1 MARGGH
7 AVIVGASVAGLL
19 AAKALSESY
28 QRVTVLERDELS
40 DRPAPRRGVPQSRQ
54 LHVLLARGAQVLEQ
68 LFPGLTDELIA
79 AGAVTSD
86 PQVDC
91 TYYIDGRPLAPAPSG
106 MTIVGVS
113 RPLLEHAV
121 RRRVSVLPNVEIRHA
136 TAEGLLL
143 DDEHA
148 TVTGVLADTARLA
161 ADLVVDAAGRSSL
174 TLRWLREAGLPDTP
188 SSRVDPHVVYVTR
201 HYRWEPRHLDGRNGL
216 LCVPYPGMPRGAA
229 MMRVENG
236 RLEVVLFGLLDQNP
250 GTTESDMLAF
260 ADSLPVPDVAKLM
273 REAEPLDEAVLMR
286 YPSSVRRHAER
297 ARRHVDGLVAVG
309 DALCSFNP
317 SYGQGM
323 SVAAMEALLLRDL
336 TRDGTQRLPA
346 RYYPAAAKLVDT
358 AWVLAAGGDLRF
370 PEIEGRRGA
379 VDRVV
384 NRYLDRY
391 RRAASVDPTL
401 ARTFIEVANM
411 VTPASAMLSPGQV
424 VRTFRAASRRPTA
437 YLPGA

>member
-1 MARGGH
+1 MTRGGH

-28 QRVTVLERDELS
+28 QRVTVLERDELA
-40 DRPAPRRGVPQSRQ
+40 DEPAPRRGVPQSRQ
-54 LHVLLARGAQVLEQ
+54 LHVLLARGAQVLDQ
-68 LFPGLTDELIA
+68 LFPGLTEELIA

-86 PQVDC
+86 PQVDT
-91 TYYIDGRPLAPAPSG
+91 TYYIDGRPLASAPSG
-106 MTIVGVS
+106 MTLLGVS
-113 RPLLEHAV
+113 RPLLEHAIQ
-121 RRRVSVLPNVEIRHA
+121 RRVSALSNVEVRHA
-136 TAEGLLL
+136 TTEGLLL
-143 DDEHA
+143 DDGHTA
-148 TVTGVLADTARLA
+148 VTGVLADNAPLTS
-161 ADLVVDAAGRSSL
+161 DLVVDAAGRSSL
-174 TLRWLREAGLPDTP
+174 TLRWLQEAGVPDTP

-201 HYRWEPRHLDGRNGL
+201 HYRWEPGQIDGRNGL

-229 MMRVENG
+229 MMRVEND
-236 RLEVVLFGLLDQNP
+236 RLELVLFGVLGQNP

-260 ADSLPVPDVAKLM
+260 ADSLVIPDVAKLM

-297 ARRHVDGLVAVG
+297 VGRHVDGLVAVG

-336 TRDGTQRLPA
+336 TRDGTGRLPA

-370 PEIEGRRGA
+370 PEIEGKRGA
-379 VDRVV
+379 VDRVM

-411 VTPASAMLSPGQV
+411 VTPATAMLSPGQV
-424 VRTFRAASRRPTA
+424 VRALHASRRVPA
-437 YLPGA
+437 DQR

>member
-1 MARGGH
+1 MTHGGH
-7 AVIVGASVAGLL
+7 AVVIGASVAGLL

-28 QRVTVLERDELS
+28 HNVTLLERDKLS
-40 DRPAPRRGVPQSRQ
+40 DQPAPRRGVPQSRQ
-54 LHVLLARGAQVLEQ
+54 LHVLLARGARVLDQ
-68 LFPGLTDELIA
+68 LLPGLTDELIT

-86 PQVDC
+86 PQVDT
-91 TYYIDGRPLAPAPSG
+91 TYYIDGQPLVSAPSG
-106 MTIVGVS
+106 MIIVGVS
-113 RPLLEHAV
+113 RPLLEYAI
-121 RRRVSVLPNVEIRHA
+121 RQRVSALPNVHVRHA
-136 TAEGLLL
+136 SAEGLFF
-143 DDEHA
+143 DDRHA
-148 TVTGVLADTARLA
+148 AVTGVLADGAQLA
-161 ADLVVDAAGRSSL
+161 SELVVDASGRSSL
-174 TLRWLREAGLPDTP
+174 TRRWLHEAGIPDTP

-229 MMRVENG
+229 MMRVENDH
-236 RLEVVLFGLLDQNP
+236 LELVLFGLLDQSP
-250 GTTESDMLAF
+250 GTTESDMLTF

-273 REAEPLDEAVLMR
+273 REAEPLDEPVLMR

-297 ARRHVDGLVAVG
+297 ARRHIDGLVAVG

-336 TRDGTQRLPA
+336 TRDGTTRLPT

-370 PEIEGRRGA
+370 PEIEGKRGLI
-379 VDRVV
+379 DRVM

-411 VTPASAMLSPGQV
+411 VTPAAAMLSPGQV
-424 VRTFRAASRRPTA
+424 VRTFRAARRRRTTGP
-437 YLPGA
+437 